1 MIKTDKERD
10 EGSERLKQEK
20 VLSGFWAV
28 LAFSELLDES
38 RLGSVNIC
46 LQRRIKENKETPLS
60 SPLP

>member
-28 LAFSELLDES
+28 LAFSGLLDES